1 MEALPAMPTPTEGA
15 RRAARHP
22 WGSQAA
28 QGAGGTEGLK
38 AGPIGGSDSYS
49 RTLRP
54 YRDACPHVLAAVG
67 AAGAAKEAA

>member
-1 MEALPAMPTPTEGA
+1 MPTLTEGA

-38 AGPIGGSDSYS
+38 AAPIGGSSS
-49 RTLRP
+49 HSWMLRSCH
-54 YRDACPHVLAAVG
+54 DASLHVLAPVG
-67 AAGAAKEAA
+67 VAGAAEKAA